1 MSEQIQ
7 YPQMPDWRNLV
18 SPDLLLLYIASTL
31 GELTL
36 DKDNHTVTMNST
48 YTYDVDFFDQW
59 EALINDYRTQYLEAC
74 ENNEGAANDLQLF
87 SNFDNMISV
96 LRQELK

>member
-7 YPQMPDWRNLV
+7 YPQMPDWRDLV
-18 SPDLLLLYIASTL
+18 SSDLLLLYIASTL

-36 DKDNHTVTMNST
+36 DKNTRTITMNST
-48 YTYDVDFFDQW
+48 YTYDMDFLDQW
-59 EALINDYRTQYLEAC
+59 QSLINDYRTQYLEAC

>member
-31 GELTL
+31 GELHLTKIITL
-36 DKDNHTVTMNST
+36 
-48 YTYDVDFFDQW
+48 
-59 EALINDYRTQYLEAC
+59 
-74 ENNEGAANDLQLF
+74 
-87 SNFDNMISV
+87 
-96 LRQELK
+96 